1 MQIYSTASLML
12 RSFTLTCIVTLNI
25 ATHLL
30 MKYVRVTSG
39 IYAKTEILEG
49 RHNQMK
55 VVKKGQLLGLPVQLG
70 TTTTEPVL

>member
-1 MQIYSTASLML
+1 ML

-30 MKYVRVTSG
+30 MKYVRVPSG
-39 IYAKTEILEG
+39 IFAKTEILEG